1 MLEAEAGHR
10 DHAVFEQIFA
20 DSTGGP
26 LAHLPSGDF
35 SANAAW
41 VILAAITQNIL
52 RAAGALASMFHAR
65 ARCATL
71 RRDLI
76 NVPASTAR
84 TGRATLTLR
93 GIAGWHTA
101 DACLNL
107 HAATRPRARG
117 PTTTAA

>member
-1 MLEAEAGHR
+1 MRSPTATTRSSSRSSPTA
-10 DHAVFEQIFA
+10 
-20 DSTGGP
+20 STGRWRTC
-26 LAHLPSGDF
+26 HISGDF

-41 VILAAITQNIL
+41 VVLAAMTQNIL
-52 RAAGALASMFHAR
+52 RAVGALASMFHAK

-76 NVPASTAR
+76 NVPAATAR
-84 TGRATLTLR
+84 TGRAALTLR

-107 HAATRPRARG
+107 HAAIRPGARG
-117 PTTTAA
+117 PTTAAA